1 MSEFENRK
9 CQLPNRRRIKLIE
22 DQYLIDLVKDE
33 EFIGEIETIGESEG
47 TIIEND
53 WKLSIRTKETAE
65 FSNAFIEPKADDGD
79 ISPLEKFINAC
90 IDGTGT
96 PDGLDLDAAITL
108 TQLLE
113 SAYISDK
120 TNTTVAI

>member
-1 MSEFENRK
+1 MNPLQLMQFKKYWDEFTSRHPKFPMFLNAVS
-9 CQLPNRRRIKLIE
+9 QNGI
-22 DQYLIDLVKDE
+22 
-33 EFIGEIETIGESEG
+33 TEG

-65 FSNAFIEPKADDGD
+65 FSDGFIKPKADDSD
-79 ISPLEKFINAC
+79 TSPIEKFINAC

-96 PDGLDLDAAITL
+96 PDGLDLDAAIAL

-113 SAYISDK
+113 NAYISDK
-120 TNTTVAI
+120 TNSTITL